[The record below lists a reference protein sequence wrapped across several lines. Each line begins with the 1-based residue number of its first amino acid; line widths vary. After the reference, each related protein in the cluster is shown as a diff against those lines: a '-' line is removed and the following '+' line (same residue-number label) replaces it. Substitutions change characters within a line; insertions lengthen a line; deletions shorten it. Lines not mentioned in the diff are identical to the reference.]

1 VTCIAVCD
9 GVTVQEKTKLH
20 AAMRKPDFPWHE
32 ADLGRILD
40 LPDLSDAEVA
50 QILQAMTMPG
60 LTHPLNIYLLC
71 TNGLAPLMNV
81 TAATYHFEA
90 VRAAK
95 IACVKLTYKRENVK
109 NFADAGVEKA
119 KRIRYISEAMPTR
132 LLGQEIA
139 PAPKH
144 DVSEEDEFLAL
155 LAAATSGDSDEVS
168 LLGADLTA
176 KAHWGAVG
184 RAAKAAYQATV
195 AAAAAAAAALK
206 KAVEAALQW
215 GYTAVE
221 WASKAVCKTLTAWGS
236 YFPAAAVNPTTSAP
250 WRDTDHLGVG
260 MFMAFVAYNDEAG
273 IKSRIDA
280 QTVGIVKTG
289 GFSYLPG
296 SFYSGPTGLQRF
308 MATGTVNG
316 EKTLVL
322 AFRGSSEGSDWA
334 HNFQFIQAAWNY
346 GTQTGTV
353 HTGFKGQ
360 FDDKLS
366 DWAALVKAT
375 IAAGNK
381 KVIVAGHSL
390 GGALSNL
397 AAMYVAEAGFGHS
410 SIDVITFG
418 APSAGNAGWQAH
430 LAAKVA
436 NRAHVVNDADPVPCT
451 GSLTGQP
458 ENSVLAQ
465 FDHLAAD
472 GAAPSWY
479 SPIRKHSCAYAVG
492 TAAIPLPTCF
502 TKDGGFNGMDHMG
515 DAYCADIAGLLPG
528 YQNNV
533 HEADICGR
541 S

>member
-1 VTCIAVCD
+1 
-9 GVTVQEKTKLH
+9 
-20 AAMRKPDFPWHE
+20 MP
-32 ADLGRILD
+32 IL
-40 LPDLSDAEVA
+40 ATTA
-50 QILQAMTMPG
+50 
-60 LTHPLNIYLLC
+60 LTRS
-71 TNGLAPLMNV
+71 V
-81 TAATYHFEA
+81 
-90 VRAAK
+90 V
-95 IACVKLTYKRENVK
+95 
-109 NFADAGVEKA
+109 
-119 KRIRYISEAMPTR
+119 
-132 LLGQEIA
+132 
-139 PAPKH
+139 
-144 DVSEEDEFLAL
+144 
-155 LAAATSGDSDEVS
+155 
-168 LLGADLTA
+168 
-176 KAHWGAVG
+176 
-184 RAAKAAYQATV
+184 
-195 AAAAAAAAALK
+195 
-206 KAVEAALQW
+206 
-215 GYTAVE
+215 
-221 WASKAVCKTLTAWGS
+221 
-236 YFPAAAVNPTTSAP
+236 VN
-250 WRDTDHLGVG
+250 R
-260 MFMAFVAYNDEAG
+260 FMAFVAYNDEAG

-353 HTGFKGQ
+353 HSGFKGQ

-366 DWAALVKAT
+366 DWAALVKET

-436 NRAHVVNDADPVPCT
+436 NRAHVVNDADPVKCYRHLSSFRRCCNALSTDPFSEQPSAFRESTREHPHVHAHTNSHARLHALTHELTQVRTHTHAYTHTHAHAHAHAHAHTQVPCT

-465 FDHLAAD
+465 FDQLAVD

-515 DAYCADIAGLLPG
+515 DACVPTPIRA
-528 YQNNV
+528 
-533 HEADICGR
+533 CGGHA
-541 S
+541 SASDA